1 MKPRTTWTS
10 WDAGKW
16 RSLRDGNQAHCH
28 GPLAGG
34 ADRPCGQRRQAL
46 LADDRADEAT
56 FEKIR
61 ANVYDIFRTVLSVA
75 ARTCGEKDAAG
86 RFFRQRMESI
96 PSGWAA
102 SWEKARQHDDAVR
115 LRQEQVK
122 LDTVGEIRRQFE
134 EVWEGAE

>member
-1 MKPRTTWTS
+1 MMEAKLTV
-10 WDAGKW
+10 
-16 RSLRDGNQAHCH
+16 L
-28 GPLAGG
+28 
-34 ADRPCGQRRQAL
+34 DRWFEEQIALCGQRRQAL

-56 FEKIR
+56 FEKIH

-102 SWEKARQHDDAVR
+102 SCEKARQHDDAVR
-115 LRQEQVK
+115 LRLEQVK
-122 LDTVGEIRRQFE
+122 LDTAAEIRRQFE

>member
-1 MKPRTTWTS
+1 MMEAKLTV
-10 WDAGKW
+10 
-16 RSLRDGNQAHCH
+16 L
-28 GPLAGG
+28 
-34 ADRPCGQRRQAL
+34 DRWFEEQIALCGQRRQAL

-96 PSGWAA
+96 PTSSGCAWSRS
-102 SWEKARQHDDAVR
+102 SWTRRRRSAGS
-115 LRQEQVK
+115 LRKYGRERNDRDRGDPPFQVPF
-122 LDTVGEIRRQFE
+122 G
-134 EVWEGAE
+134 

>member
-1 MKPRTTWTS
+1 METKLT
-10 WDAGKW
+10 AM
-16 RSLRDGNQAHCH
+16 
-28 GPLAGG
+28 
-34 ADRPCGQRRQAL
+34 DRWLEEQIALCGQRRQAL
-46 LADDRADEAT
+46 LADERAGEAAVAR
-56 FEKIR
+56 IR
-61 ANVYDIFRTVLSVA
+61 AHVRDIFRAVPSVA
-75 ARTCGEKDAAG
+75 ARTGGEKDAAG

-122 LDTVGEIRRQFE
+122 LDTAAEIRRQFE

>member
-1 MKPRTTWTS
+1 METKLT
-10 WDAGKW
+10 AM
-16 RSLRDGNQAHCH
+16 
-28 GPLAGG
+28 
-34 ADRPCGQRRQAL
+34 DRWLEERIALCGQRRQAL

-61 ANVYDIFRTVLSVA
+61 ANVYDIFRAVLSVA

-122 LDTVGEIRRQFE
+122 LDTVGEIRRHFE
-134 EVWEGAE
+134 EVWEGTE